1 MSGVDVCKDPQFQA
15 AFRLHSEA
23 DIEHDSPGKLKLPGM
38 NLARILG
45 YGPDYR
51 RPQVELNEDTV
62 MSQLIPGVVFKPER
76 LNDTIHFQTSTITDG
91 FVKPFDPFSGENSLN
106 FRDAGPVLPLG
117 LNGVTGPSA
126 IDPANRTVG
135 DMVAYSYEP
144 DIYIPGCFFGLDERY
159 VRNIL
164 LRRFRAS
171 ATTCHV
177 QCGIQYRENPEGPF
191 VWIDMTSTE
200 SGPNPDV
207 VKTPKFINRPSGYLA
222 GNGGNAKLKNG
233 PKDIPYYIGKLLGDA
248 LQVYILLPFAPRRAN
263 PDGPAE
269 MVPNPAYPISKQ
281 LNTGMP
287 VSYLFLS
294 TLDRLEYVRAVML
307 GLAVTYVGP
316 KDHVTKIREGKFVP
330 GFEQSKTDEEL
341 YSDFYKR
348 LETCWK
354 TIMDRYEDTI
364 ASLQESLRGG
374 QFNTRYSMMGGVE
387 QVTSDKVPAAT
398 AVITAWIGKVIA
410 VRDWVSGTIAP
421 LGAKYKSPYTPELL
435 KDIRTDYIVLNSKIA
450 SLSPAG
456 RMINGKPNAPTGNVK
471 QKLKIL
477 STETDEIVIDF
488 MRIFQDIKAGRPHEV
503 APWTPGPQ
511 SVVIGGMRGGY
522 DLAALPYSWPGM
534 SWSSQVFAAYT
545 HQIYS
550 DNARALGYKRDGTTI
565 PSVFGRYWEVEQ
577 KIASALPIGIVPP
590 ESIKQ
595 VKDLLTSKFPT
606 SGFRQLPSDVS
617 DPWTWEDVCK
627 SSLSG
632 GGDLMEFIE
641 FLAPKLALNDV
652 ADGYAAAFVVL
663 NDVSKQPQFIED
675 QILFTVL
682 FTSATSMFESM
693 STPPI
698 ELPVPQ
704 QVAKKAEKRGYSTRE
719 SNANRTALGPL
730 SRQTARDQ
738 QTKRRELLPL
748 RAGRRTRRRPFPKLI

>member
-1 MSGVDVCKDPQFQA
+1 MDGVDVCTDPQFQA

-23 DIEHDSPGKLKLPGM
+23 DIEHDSPGKLKLSGM
-38 NLARILG
+38 NLPRILG
-45 YGPDYR
+45 YGPDYK

-164 LRRFRAS
+164 LRKFRAT
-171 ATTCHV
+171 AATCHV
-177 QCGIQYRENPEGPF
+177 QCGIQYREDPAGPF
-191 VWIDMTSTE
+191 MWIDMTSTE

-263 PDGPAE
+263 PDSTAE
-269 MVPNPAYPISKQ
+269 MLPNPAYPISKQ

-287 VSYLFLS
+287 VNYLFLS

-316 KDHVTKIREGKFVP
+316 KDHITKIREGKFVP
-330 GFEQSKTDEEL
+330 GFEQSKTDDQL
-341 YSDFYKR
+341 YADFYKR
-348 LETCWK
+348 LVNCWK
-354 TIMDRYEDTI
+354 TIEERYDDTI

-387 QVTSDKVPAAT
+387 QITPDKVPAAT
-398 AVITAWIGKVIA
+398 AAITAWIEKVTAI
-410 VRDWVSGTIAP
+410 RTWVLTSIAP
-421 LGAKYKSPYTPELL
+421 LGAKYKAPFTPELL
-435 KDIRTDYIVLNSKIA
+435 KDIRTDYIVFNSKIA

-456 RMINGKPNAPTGNVK
+456 RMINGKSGAPTGNVK
-471 QKLKIL
+471 QKLKIV
-477 STETDEIVIDF
+477 STETEEVVIDF
-488 MRIFQDIKAGRPHEV
+488 MRIFQDIKAGRPHVV
-503 APWTPGPQ
+503 APWAPGPQ
-511 SVVIGGMRGGY
+511 SVVIGGAR
-522 DLAALPYSWPGM
+522 DDPTLTYSWPGM
-534 SWSSQVFAAYT
+534 SWSSQVVAAYT

-550 DNARALGYKRDGTTI
+550 DNARALGYKRDGTPL
-565 PSVFGRYWEVEQ
+565 PSAPGRYWEVEQ
-577 KIASALPIGIVPP
+577 EIANALPIGIVPP
-590 ESIKQ
+590 AAIQQ
-595 VKDLLTSKFPT
+595 VKDMLTANFPR
-606 SGFRQLPSDVS
+606 SGFRQLPSEVA

-627 SSLSG
+627 SMLNPGS
-632 GGDLMEFIE
+632 DLLEFIE
-641 FLAPKLALNDV
+641 FLAPKLAIRDL
-652 ADGYAAAFVVL
+652 ADGYAAAVVVL
-663 NDVSKQPQFIED
+663 NDVSNQPQFIED
-675 QILFTVL
+675 QTLFTVL
-682 FTSATSMFESM
+682 FTSATTIFGSLT
-693 STPPI
+693 TPLPA
-698 ELPVPQ
+698 ELPVPPQ
-704 QVAKKAEKRGYSTRE
+704 LAKKAAPGYSTRKDKLE
-719 SNANRTALGPL
+719 RKAPAPLTRRAITAG
-730 SRQTARDQ
+730 
-738 QTKRRELLPL
+738 K
-748 RAGRRTRRRPFPKLI
+748 RTRRRPFPKLI